1 MKYKDNHLSYI
12 NTFLNTENACII
24 IFNFKKI
31 EVTEF

>member
-24 IFNFKKI
+24 FNFKKI